1 MKAAVLGGEGFV
13 GSAFVRN
20 CARLGIDCDCVE
32 PGNYDEFTGGEYDL
46 LVNAAGE
53 SRKYQVNRDPAG
65 DLRHSL
71 EPLLKSFGDFAFRR
85 YVYISSIDI
94 YPDPSDPARNR
105 EDASVAVDQISHY
118 GFHKFLAEK
127 MVEHYCPSRLIV
139 RLGGVLGPGLKKN
152 PVFDLLHDRPL
163 RVDIESRYQ
172 YLHTDTAAAAVFDLV
187 SRGGDNEIYNLCGT
201 GTVSLAEIASWLG
214 KSPSYQAPDPP
225 RETYEVNNEKVIRLF
240 PLPESREIAREF
252 VLARGGNNA

>member
-13 GSAFVRN
+13 GSAFVRH
-20 CARLGIDCDCVE
+20 CRREGIECDSIE
-32 PGNYDEFTGGEYDL
+32 PKSYAEYTGRRYDL
-46 LVNAAGE
+46 VINAAGE

-65 DLRHSL
+65 DLRYSL
-71 EPLLKSFGDFAFRR
+71 EPLLKSFGDFSFRR

-94 YPDPSDPARNR
+94 YPDRSDPSRNR
-105 EDASVAVDQISHY
+105 EDAAIEVGRISHY
-118 GFHKFLAEK
+118 GFHKFLGEK

-172 YLHTDTAAAAVFDLV
+172 YLDTDTAAAAVFDLV
-187 SRGGDNEIYNLCGT
+187 SRGDDNEIYNLCGT

-214 KSPSYQAPDPP
+214 KSPGYLAPDPP
-225 RETYEVNNEKVIRLF
+225 RETYEVNNQKVNRLF
-240 PLPESREIAREF
+240 PLPESRAAARDF
-252 VLARGGNNA
+252 VLF